1 MPLTSYKI
9 PNTFTNK
16 SYDDFIKDL
25 FLLRDEKYKEF
36 NEKIIFTKY
45 ELIGIRTPILRKI
58 SSKLKNSNY
67 LEISLKKKKK
77 YYEEIFIEGVLISQI
92 TSYEDYLPKFRKFI
106 KQIDNWAI
114 CDMCLS
120 STKVIKNN
128 QELFLEE
135 IKQLLKSD
143 QEYIVRVGLISL
155 QYYFLEDKYID
166 EVFSLIDNIKTDKYY
181 VEMAI
186 AWTISTAY
194 TKYKN
199 KTLKYLET
207 NNLTSSIINKTI
219 QKIRDSLRVSKED
232 KEYLSKYK
240 K

>member
-166 EVFSLIDNIKTDKYY
+166 EVFSLIDDIKTDKYY